1 MREDLTEDLSA
12 VFADNPPFENA
23 GYLTAAR
30 QSLCPRGALAE
41 SPEKKKFARISGV
54 IKHITPQF
62 LAGSSKNPVGGNS
75 SRGALIHKH
84 GVSCGIWGKSREDA
98 VIYSTN
104 NFCTAVFSSSCR
116 RIKYK
121 PGASPFKGICTARPG
136 FLIS

>member
-12 VFADNPPFENA
+12 GFDENPPFEKC
-23 GYLTAAR
+23 GLLTAAR

-62 LAGSSKNPVGGNS
+62 LAGSSPNKNPAGGNS
-75 SRGALIHKH
+75 SRGALIHSH
-84 GVSCGIWGKSREDA
+84 GVGRGIWGKSREDA
-98 VIYSTN
+98 IIYSTN

-121 PGASPFKGICTARPG
+121 PAASPFKGICTA
-136 FLIS
+136 